1 MIKFPISQFRGQ
13 EIPDYRLKKIKNKKL
28 MPMLAYGRTTKKP
41 GVQNLVLCLFLKDL
55 TLMSKRTSKRK

>member
-1 MIKFPISQFRGQ
+1 
-13 EIPDYRLKKIKNKKL
+13 